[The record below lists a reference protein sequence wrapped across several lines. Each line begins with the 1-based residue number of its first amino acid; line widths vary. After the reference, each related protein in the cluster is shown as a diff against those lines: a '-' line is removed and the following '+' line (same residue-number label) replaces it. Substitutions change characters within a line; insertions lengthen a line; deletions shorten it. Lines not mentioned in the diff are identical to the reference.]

1 MKFLLTDR
9 GKELI
14 TKALKLVRSVGEGFL
29 RARWQERAERTIVFV
44 AQVLFNLLTPTQE
57 QFGLPDTKLNLAHR
71 KEHLV
76 MARLRRTSG
85 SAGNSPATFGGAE
98 RFTPKPDFG
107 PGLTLEVFE
116 AAVEALG
123 AEQNAYNGEVS
134 SLDEKTNLFDNHEQ
148 HLADLNQR
156 ILLAVKAVYGPDS
169 SEYEQVGGIRRSD
182 RKKRA
187 RQPAAKP
194 A

>member
-1 MKFLLTDR
+1 
-9 GKELI
+9 
-14 TKALKLVRSVGEGFL
+14 
-29 RARWQERAERTIVFV
+29 
-44 AQVLFNLLTPTQE
+44 
-57 QFGLPDTKLNLAHR
+57 
-71 KEHLV
+71 
-76 MARLRRTSG
+76 MARLRRTSEVLEI
-85 SAGNSPATFGGAE
+85 ARQRLAALKE
-98 RFTPKPDFG
+98 FTPKPDFG

-116 AAVEALG
+116 AAVDALG

-148 HLADLNQR
+148 NLADLNQR

-182 RKKRA
+182 RKKPA